1 MRPLTAAAIFA
12 ATFLAACSAGIRV
25 GKADY
30 ALTPDYRVVKADCGF
45 RPFKWYAPECGR
57 I

>member
-1 MRPLTAAAIFA
+1 MRSVTIAALAVA
-12 ATFLAACSAGIRV
+12 AFLAGCTASVRV
-25 GKADY
+25 AKADY
-30 ALTPDYRVVKADCGF
+30 VLSDKYRVVKADCGF

>member
-1 MRPLTAAAIFA
+1 MRLLT
-12 ATFLAACSAGIRV
+12 LAAVAVAVFVAGCTASVRV
-25 GKADY
+25 AKADY
-30 ALTPDYRVVKADCGF
+30 ALTPDYRVVKAECGF